1 MNLLTVTN
9 RCRPADMIIQLVV
22 PSSAGE
28 IVRLSVH
35 RGVLCKS
42 SSFFQNALK
51 PEWTTQEER
60 VVNLP
65 EDFAGTV
72 SNYIKWL
79 YHDKIAI
86 ELYQAGD
93 DKIEKKAEEA
103 EKVFCLLAEAYIFG
117 EKILDTQYRNAA
129 VKAIHDAQ
137 MSSHWSMGPESVSI
151 IYEGTLSGSPV
162 RRIIADRF
170 AHSAYDDSENGY
182 GWMQFVDGYP
192 RDALADAIKLLLH
205 LRKSDGRPEPGVE
218 SYLE

>member
-1 MNLLTVTN
+1 
-9 RCRPADMIIQLVV
+9 MIIQLVV

-28 IVRLSVH
+28 TVRLSVH

-51 PEWTTQEER
+51 PEWTTREER

-79 YHDKIAI
+79 YHDKIADA
-86 ELYQAGD
+86 LYEAGD
-93 DKIEKKAEEA
+93 DNIEKKAEEA

-117 EKILDTQYRNAA
+117 EKIIDTEYKNA
-129 VKAIHDAQ
+129 VVRAIFDAQ
-137 MSSHWSMGPESVSI
+137 RRSRWSMGPESVSI
-151 IYEGTLSGSPV
+151 VYEGTPSGSPV

-170 AHSAYDDSENGY
+170 AYSAYDDSTNGY
-182 GWMQFVDGYP
+182 GWMQFIDGYP
-192 RDALADAIKLLLH
+192 REALADAMKLLLC